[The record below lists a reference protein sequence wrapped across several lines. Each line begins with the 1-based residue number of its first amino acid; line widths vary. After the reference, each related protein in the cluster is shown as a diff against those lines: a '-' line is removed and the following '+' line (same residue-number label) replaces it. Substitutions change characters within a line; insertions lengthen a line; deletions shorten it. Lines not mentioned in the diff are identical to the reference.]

1 MEKLQLF
8 FKRPAVLHGL
18 LAGALLFAV
27 KMIFLFSGHF
37 DYRYSPTF
45 PMLSFLPIY
54 AAILIS
60 GKAEK
65 AIQGELFTYKR
76 ALFVA
81 LRTISIAV
89 VISVMADKIALSS
102 SPQVLNQVI
111 EIERAQKLEIFK
123 ALPNLYDNT
132 QKDFIMSNIHPNDWL
147 EIIGKIIG
155 LILSNGLLALL
166 IVNSTKFRK
175 PKNDW
180 LNNSDSENS

>member
-1 MEKLQLF
+1 
-8 FKRPAVLHGL
+8 
-18 LAGALLFAV
+18 
-27 KMIFLFSGHF
+27 
-37 DYRYSPTF
+37 
-45 PMLSFLPIY
+45 LPIY

-76 ALFVA
+76 ALFTA

-180 LNNSDSENS
+180 LNSSDSENS